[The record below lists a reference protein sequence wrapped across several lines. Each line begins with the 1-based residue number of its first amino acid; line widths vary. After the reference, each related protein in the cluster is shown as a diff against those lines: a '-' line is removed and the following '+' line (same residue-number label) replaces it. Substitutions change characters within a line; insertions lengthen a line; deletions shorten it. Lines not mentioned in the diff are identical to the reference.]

1 MRKHNLAKT
10 EFVNKNGINLYYW
23 ADYDNL
29 SLKNVI
35 LSTNIYKKKVYETLL
50 PEKNCKN
57 SLKFSILNKGKIHM
71 FVKF

>member
-50 PEKNCKN
+50 PEKTVKIVWN
-57 SLKFSILNKGKIHM
+57 SRYSTRGKYICL
-71 FVKF
+71 